1 MPAEWQI
8 RQYAL
13 AMTEPLPGGNE
24 IWLTG
29 RSTLTLAHFG
39 TELLTASFAAGSEL
53 TVRGHAR
60 PAASTIPSKT
70 GTAEIRTKLRRLVF
84 MMFPFNHQ
92 AACTDTD
99 SITFR
104 MKPAPFQLA

>member
-1 MPAEWQI
+1 
-8 RQYAL
+8 
-13 AMTEPLPGGNE
+13 MTEPLPGGNE
-24 IWLTG
+24 IWLAG
-29 RSTLTLAHFG
+29 RSTLTLVHFWMG
-39 TELLTASFAAGSEL
+39 FFVPSFAAGSEL

-70 GTAEIRTKLRRLVF
+70 GIAEIRTKLRRLVF

-104 MKPAPFQLA
+104 MKLALFQLA

>member
-39 TELLTASFAAGSEL
+39 TEPLTASFAAGSEL

-60 PAASTIPSKT
+60 PAASAIASKT
-70 GTAEIRTKLRRLVF
+70 GAVEIRAMLRRLVF
-84 MMFPFNHQ
+84 MILLQIIRP
-92 AACTDTD
+92 
-99 SITFR
+99 
-104 MKPAPFQLA
+104 LARTPTRSRCA

>member
-1 MPAEWQI
+1 
-8 RQYAL
+8 
-13 AMTEPLPGGNE
+13 MTEPLPGGNE

-29 RSTLTLAHFG
+29 SSTLTLVHFWMG
-39 TELLTASFAAGSEL
+39 PLAPSFAAGSEL
-53 TVRGHAR
+53 TVLGHAR
-60 PAASTIPSKT
+60 PTASTIPSKA